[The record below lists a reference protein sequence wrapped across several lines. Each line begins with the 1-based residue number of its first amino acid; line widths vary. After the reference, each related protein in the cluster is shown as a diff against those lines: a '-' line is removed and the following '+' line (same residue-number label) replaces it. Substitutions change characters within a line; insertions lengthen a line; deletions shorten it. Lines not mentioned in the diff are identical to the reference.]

1 MKQQEKKGQEFDFIK
16 EKIKDKPVN
25 KRRLL
30 VRGGFNLLCAV
41 IFGLVACFVF
51 SLFSFS

>member
-30 VRGGFNLLCAV
+30 VRGCVVMAYAFNPSNLE
-41 IFGLVACFVF
+41 GGGR
-51 SLFSFS
+51 